1 MIFQRE
7 QTRYRTTRKN
17 VRYHIY
23 KKKKK
28 SHTQTHNTFSTLEKR
43 QRAVIKRKALSSSA
57 SQKSRKSN
65 SRWLERKKGKR
76 DLVLD
81 ANITIRC
88 HGVAMVDRRK
98 SGIIIAIALT
108 RLERFH
114 PPDFCS
120 GNCSASLH
128 RPPKLEKLPTS
139 SAITSGRPPLAY

>member
-65 SRWLERKKGKR
+65 RWLERKKGKR

-88 HGVAMVDRRK
+88 HGVSRWWIEGTEKRNYNCDRVNSLGTIPSAWFLFRK
-98 SGIIIAIALT
+98 LFGLSPSSTETWETSNIIRDNFGWAP
-108 RLERFH
+108 H
-114 PPDFCS
+114 
-120 GNCSASLH
+120 
-128 RPPKLEKLPTS
+128 
-139 SAITSGRPPLAY
+139 

>member
-23 KKKKK
+23 KKKKKK

-76 DLVLD
+76 DLLLD

-88 HGVAMVDRRK
+88 HGVARWWIEGTEERNYNCDRVNSLGTIPSAWFLFRK
-98 SGIIIAIALT
+98 LFGLSPSSTETWETSNII
-108 RLERFH
+108 RDNF
-114 PPDFCS
+114 
-120 GNCSASLH
+120 G
-128 RPPKLEKLPTS
+128 
-139 SAITSGRPPLAY
+139 

>member
-65 SRWLERKKGKR
+65 RWLERKKGKR